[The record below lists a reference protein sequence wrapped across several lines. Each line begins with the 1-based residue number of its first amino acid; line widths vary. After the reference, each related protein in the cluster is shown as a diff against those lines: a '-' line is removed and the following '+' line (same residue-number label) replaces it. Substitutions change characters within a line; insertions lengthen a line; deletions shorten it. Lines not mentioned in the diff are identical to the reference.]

1 MNADQADTLA
11 ADLEVLGGRLDAIRR
26 EAGLAPPASTSRVQD
41 GEPRNIRGHAVLHGP
56 PAAPAYGST
65 EPTSPRAGGTAPLT
79 ATTTSGQG
87 RLVRAARFAAGLIW
101 GIAWR
106 LAAAA
111 AVAVVAVFL
120 AAAILIGVG
129 TAVLYLTQ

>member
-41 GEPRNIRGHAVLHGP
+41 GEPRNIRGHTVLHGP
-56 PAAPAYGST
+56 PAAPAHGST
-65 EPTSPRAGGTAPLT
+65 VPPVPSTTPRY
-79 ATTTSGQG
+79 GQG
-87 RLVRAARFAAGLIW
+87 RLVRAARFAAGLTW

-106 LAAAA
+106 LAIAA

-120 AAAILIGVG
+120 AAVTLIGVG